1 MILEPTV
8 VMALALRCAPSAAP
22 ETLLAVVRAES
33 RLNPFAIGVNGDGAP
48 VVPPRS
54 AAEAT
59 ATARRLLARGANLD
73 LGLAQINS
81 ANLGRLGLTVAD
93 AFDPCR
99 SLAAAATVLGEDY
112 TRAHGAEP
120 EEQAALRQAFSLYN
134 TGDAARGFRN
144 GYVARVEAA
153 ASSADAGSPRQAPAP
168 PPWAVFVATQTTA
181 GFVISPIPTSEGAD
195 R

>member
-1 MILEPTV
+1 
-8 VMALALRCAPSAAP
+8 
-22 ETLLAVVRAES
+22 
-33 RLNPFAIGVNGDGAP
+33 
-48 VVPPRS
+48 
-54 AAEAT
+54 
-59 ATARRLLARGANLD
+59 
-73 LGLAQINS
+73 
-81 ANLGRLGLTVAD
+81 
-93 AFDPCR
+93 
-99 SLAAAATVLGEDY
+99 
-112 TRAHGAEP
+112 
-120 EEQAALRQAFSLYN
+120 LRQAFSLYN